1 MEGMA
6 SPGACCLWLA
16 VGLKR
21 ICREYLEGL
30 PGGGE
35 EAGVGS
41 VHMSMCGA
49 NRRAIKRRREG
60 REEGWEGRG
69 IEGRREGM
77 EEGWEGGGMGWRRD
91 GVEEGWEGGEIKG
104 RRDRRK
110 DRWQQAGT
118 QCLSWQCREASNKAE
133 GESREVTAF
142 PSLSPHSGL
151 SSVGVSVLHSSLQ
164 KNPSSARVLCMT
176 TFEKGISLRTLQ
188 CSLCYCNK
196 RHRQGGLDTTDADLH
211 CPQGYTEV
219 EAKI

>member
-1 MEGMA
+1 
-6 SPGACCLWLA
+6 
-16 VGLKR
+16 
-21 ICREYLEGL
+21 
-30 PGGGE
+30 
-35 EAGVGS
+35 
-41 VHMSMCGA
+41 MSMCGA

-60 REEGWEGRG
+60 REEGWKGRE
-69 IEGRREGM
+69 IE
-77 EEGWEGGGMGWRRD
+77 
-91 GVEEGWEGGEIKG
+91 G

-110 DRWQQAGT
+110 EGRKGGGMEGRWEQAGT

-142 PSLSPHSGL
+142 PTLSPHSGL
-151 SSVGVSVLHSSLQ
+151 SSVGVSVLRSSLQ

-176 TFEKGISLRTLQ
+176 TFEKGISLWTPQ

-196 RHRQGGLDTTDADLH
+196 RHRLGGLDTTDADLH